1 MSQIS
6 NVVGVVAGLLN
17 GAGGLQANIDALAT
31 AESLPDISVGSQQ
44 VIAQNLPAEIAERNT
59 PGKYPCV
66 LVYFDEVANR
76 LREKSRVFSGTA
88 GMAIEARVSSDRVED
103 LDAQLNVLVD
113 AVTSTLDQNRG
124 DWGDG
129 IFFGGEYK
137 ISFAAVKHGGKNF
150 MQTAKVTFTLDVSR
164 N

>member
-6 NVVGVVAGLLN
+6 NIVATVAGMLG
-17 GAGGLQANIDALAT
+17 GAGGLQANIDALAA
-31 AESLPDISVGSQQ
+31 AESLPDISVGSGQM
-44 VIAQNLPAEIAERNT
+44 IAQNLPPDIVERNT

-76 LREKSRVFSGTA
+76 MREKSRTFSGTA
-88 GMAIEARVSSDRVED
+88 GMVIEARVSSDRVED
-103 LDAQLNVLVD
+103 LDAQINVLVD

-124 DWGDG
+124 DWGNG
-129 IFFGGEYK
+129 IFFGGEYG
-137 ISFAAVKHGGKNF
+137 ISFTAVKHGGKNF
-150 MQTAKVTFTLDVSR
+150 MQAAKVTFTLDISR

>member
-6 NVVGVVAGLLN
+6 NVVEVVAGLLS
-17 GAGGLQANIDALAT
+17 GAGGLQANIDALTA

-44 VIAQNLPAEIAERNT
+44 VIAQNLPADIAERNT

-66 LVYFDEVANR
+66 LVYFDEVSNR
-76 LREKSRVFSGTA
+76 LREKSRAFSGTA

-124 DWGDG
+124 DWGGG
-129 IFFGGEYK
+129 IFFGGEYQ

-150 MQTAKVTFTLDVSR
+150 VQTAKVTFTLDISR

>member
-6 NVVGVVAGLLN
+6 NVVAVVAGLL
-17 GAGGLQANIDALAT
+17 GGEGGLQANIDVMAA
-31 AESLPDISVGSQQ
+31 AESLPDFSIGSQQ
-44 VIAQNLPAEIAERNT
+44 VIAQNLPADIAERNT

-76 LREKSRVFSGTA
+76 LREKSRTFSGTA
-88 GMAIEARVSSDRVED
+88 VMAIEARVSSDRVED

-113 AVTSTLDQNRG
+113 AVTGTLDQNRG
-124 DWGDG
+124 DWGGG
-129 IFFGGEYK
+129 IFFGGAYE
-137 ISFAAVKHGGKNF
+137 ISFAGVKHGGKNF
-150 MQTAKVTFTLDVSR
+150 IQTAKVTFTLDISR

>member
-1 MSQIS
+1 
-6 NVVGVVAGLLN
+6 VGVVAGLLT
-17 GAGGLQANIDALAT
+17 GAGGLQANIDTLAA
-31 AESLPDISVGSQQ
+31 AESLPDISVGSEQ
-44 VIAQNLPAEIAERNT
+44 VIAQNLPADIAERNT

-66 LVYFDEVANR
+66 LVYFDEVDNR
-76 LREKSRVFSGTA
+76 LREKSRTFSGTA
-88 GMAIEARVSSDRVED
+88 GMAIEARVSSDRVGD

-150 MQTAKVTFTLDVSR
+150 IQTAKVTFTLDVSR